1 MKIIKPSYEIL
12 TPIDGNEILKN
23 IEAVA
28 RTCYKSHDCIKEGS
42 AEKLVAAL
50 IKNQHEAMLEFFDI
64 TVKFICDR
72 GVSHELVR
80 HRTGNY
86 AQESQRYVNYGA
98 DKHGGEITVIE
109 PCFLKTCDEYTND
122 GLKEDMCPRCE
133 WLYAVHSAELA
144 YLNLLKSGL
153 TPQEARAVLPNSV
166 KTEINVKNDIRNWR
180 HFLKLRTAKDAH
192 PQMRELTIPLLE
204 ELKSKIPVLFDDIQY

>member
-12 TPIDGNEILKN
+12 TPIDGGEILKN

-98 DKHGGEITVIE
+98 DKHGGEITFIKPYFWDE
-109 PCFLKTCDEYTND
+109 NSCFYA
-122 GLKEDMCPRCE
+122 E
-133 WLYAVHSAELA
+133 WINAMIGAEECYLY
-144 YLNLLKSGL
+144 LLKYGA
-153 TPQEARAVLPNSV
+153 TPQEARSVLPNSV

-204 ELKSKIPVLFDDIQY
+204 ELKSKIPVLFDDINVD